1 MKKHAEITLS
11 QDLTQASVTDLRGR
25 QSVRATFKLSEGC
38 IDAITIVAT
47 QLGIKQKSLFDH
59 LSEDTQTLQSIA
71 RRLRN
76 RRLDRRD
83 RKQKTYVISRRTLNC
98 LDDIARRFDAP
109 RDALVE
115 YSVQRLLPLILRE
128 QRRHEKRKQMLSR
141 ITRHFRRGERLM
153 AELGRQLGKEDPVYR
168 RLAAAMITYAGAYE
182 QIRAIVDRG
191 RIIEDF
197 DPASLGVP
205 GGNVDQAAGKEG
217 GPPSP
222 DRESPSAD
230 RPGDF
235 TPADGR

>member
-1 MKKHAEITLS
+1 MKKHAETTRS
-11 QDLTQASVTDLRGR
+11 QELPQASVTDLRGR

-76 RRLDRRD
+76 QRFDRRD

-128 QRRHEKRKQMLSR
+128 RRRHERRKEMLSK
-141 ITRHFRRGERLM
+141 IARHFRRGEKLLE
-153 AELGRQLGKEDPVYR
+153 ELGRRLGKDDPVYR
-168 RLAAAMITYAGAYE
+168 RMAAAMVAYASAYE
-182 QIRAIVDRG
+182 QIRAIVEKG
-191 RIIEDF
+191 RIIENF
-197 DPASLGVP
+197 DPATLGAEDP
-205 GGNVDQAAGKEG
+205 ASAPSAPSAEAAGQMEEG
-217 GPPSP
+217 
-222 DRESPSAD
+222 
-230 RPGDF
+230 
-235 TPADGR
+235 

>member
-1 MKKHAEITLS
+1 MKRHAEITLS

-76 RRLDRRD
+76 QRLDRRD

-128 QRRHEKRKQMLSR
+128 RRRHERRKEMLSR
-141 ITRHFRRGERLM
+141 ITRHFRRGEKLL
-153 AELGRQLGKEDPVYR
+153 AEIGRQLGKDDPVYR
-168 RLAAAMITYAGAYE
+168 RLAAAMVAYAGAYE
-182 QIRAIVDRG
+182 QIRAIVEKG

-197 DPASLGVP
+197 DPASLGVQGESGDPTAAMENGPVGLDEKGLSADQP
-205 GGNVDQAAGKEG
+205 GG
-217 GPPSP
+217 
-222 DRESPSAD
+222 
-230 RPGDF
+230 F
-235 TPADGR
+235 TRG

>member
-1 MKKHAEITLS
+1 MKKQSDMTLS
-11 QDLTQASVTDLRGR
+11 QELPQASVTDLRGR

-76 RRLDRRD
+76 QRLERRD

-128 QRRHEKRKQMLSR
+128 RRRHEKRKEMLSK
-141 ITRHFRRGERLM
+141 ITRHFKRGEKLLD
-153 AELGRQLGKEDPVYR
+153 ELGRQLGKDDPVYR
-168 RLAAAMITYAGAYE
+168 RLAAAMVAYASAYE
-182 QIRAIVDRG
+182 QIRAVVEKG
-191 RIIEDF
+191 RIIENF
-197 DPASLGVP
+197 DPSSLSERKEPVDPAATVDGEAVP
-205 GGNVDQAAGKEG
+205 SDKN
-217 GPPSP
+217 
-222 DRESPSAD
+222 
-230 RPGDF
+230 
-235 TPADGR
+235 

>member
-1 MKKHAEITLS
+1 MKKRAETTLA
-11 QDLTQASVTDLRGR
+11 QDLPQASVTDLRGR

-76 RRLDRRD
+76 QRFDRRD
-83 RKQKTYVISRRTLNC
+83 RKQKTYVISRKTLNC

-115 YSVQRLLPLILRE
+115 YSVQRLLPLIMRE
-128 QRRHEKRKQMLSR
+128 RRRHERRKQMLSR
-141 ITRHFRRGERLM
+141 IVRHFRRGEKLLQ
-153 AELGRQLGKEDPVYR
+153 ELGDQLGKDDPVYR
-168 RLAAAMITYAGAYE
+168 RMAGAMMAYAGAYE
-182 QIRAIVDRG
+182 QIRAIVEKG

-197 DPASLGVP
+197 DPATLGVTE
-205 GGNVDQAAGKEG
+205 EG
-217 GPPSP
+217 TDAEGPIPATDGIS
-222 DRESPSAD
+222 
-230 RPGDF
+230 
-235 TPADGR
+235 PADQERL